1 MELPEGRIIVFVFVA
16 LIAVLSYFGFDLKQ
30 ILQEKVS
37 SLFPPLMTEK
47 PTQPDIVYS
56 DPAPSSHGLPT
67 VLPSLEKLLACRTKP
82 HPIET
87 ISLL

>member
-16 LIAVLSYFGFDLKQ
+16 LLALLSYFGFDLKQ
-30 ILQEKVS
+30 ILQEKIS
-37 SLFPPLMTEK
+37 ELFPPLNPVKHIT
-47 PTQPDIVYS
+47 PDLVYS

-67 VLPSLEKLLACRTKP
+67 VLPSLDKLLACRTKP

-87 ISLL
+87 ISLS